1 MDTVVLTGSAGAFSG
16 LAEALRGTPV
26 ELVERPLVSFGP
38 PPTWD
43 RLDDALRCRSRY
55 GAVALTSPRA
65 SVVLA
70 ERIRVCGLI
79 WNDGESPTVWAV
91 GPATANPLGDT
102 VGGVQLPPAGE
113 AEEGAGERLAR
124 AMLSAGVRG
133 PVLFPCGDRH
143 REELGRMLGGQGLE
157 VDEVVC
163 YRTILADAG
172 QARAAVA
179 GASLVVVAS
188 PAVLQLLA
196 ESCAPKTRPP
206 LLVIGPTTA
215 GAARAAGWE
224 PAAVAG
230 APSASAL
237 ASAIHG
243 LLTPR

>member
-16 LAEALRGTPV
+16 LAEALGGAPV
-26 ELVERPLVSFGP
+26 QLLERPLVSFGP
-38 PPTWD
+38 PPSWE
-43 RLDDALRCRSRY
+43 RLDDALRHRSRY

-65 SVVLA
+65 AQTLA
-70 ERIRVCGLI
+70 QRIRDSGSS
-79 WNDGESPTVWAV
+79 WNDGESPAVWAV
-91 GPATANPLGDT
+91 GAATAKPLRDT
-102 VGGVQLPPAGE
+102 IGGVQLPPPGE
-113 AEEGAGERLAR
+113 TEEGAGERLAR

-143 REELGRMLGGQGLE
+143 REELGLILRGQGIE

-163 YRTILADAG
+163 YRTILADVG

-179 GASLVVVAS
+179 GADLVVVAS

-196 ESCAPKTRPP
+196 EACAPKLRPP
-206 LLVIGPTTA
+206 LLAIGPTTA
-215 GAARAAGWE
+215 GAARSAGWE

-230 APSASAL
+230 APSAEAL